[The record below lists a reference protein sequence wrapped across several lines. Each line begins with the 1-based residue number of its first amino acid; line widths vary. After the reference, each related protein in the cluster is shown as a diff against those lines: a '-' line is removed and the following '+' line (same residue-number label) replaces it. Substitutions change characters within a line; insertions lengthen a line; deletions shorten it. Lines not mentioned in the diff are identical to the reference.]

1 MISPLR
7 QWNRWLLQIRVLHIL
22 IHQLQ
27 WCRTE
32 HQPENDRYVLHP
44 EASRRPSRTIV
55 SWTVKNSVL
64 YGQWKKCHIT
74 SIVVNSLSSQSIAVI
89 LPSDKATPPTV
100 GSTVATTVIV
110 SKRLN
115 VAARRSTQM
124 QIVYHAYHCRRR
136 RRLKPRVSAIIDTF
150 YEGQLET
157 LPVIAD
163 MVRRMT
169 QTDPVLSQ
177 VYEFTVKGWPDKVAP
192 DLQPYW
198 IRRNE
203 LFTSQGCLTWVYE
216 LWYPSEYSNN
226 YL

>member
-1 MISPLR
+1 
-7 QWNRWLLQIRVLHIL
+7 
-22 IHQLQ
+22 
-27 WCRTE
+27 
-32 HQPENDRYVLHP
+32 
-44 EASRRPSRTIV
+44 
-55 SWTVKNSVL
+55 
-64 YGQWKKCHIT
+64 
-74 SIVVNSLSSQSIAVI
+74 
-89 LPSDKATPPTV
+89 
-100 GSTVATTVIV
+100 
-110 SKRLN
+110 
-115 VAARRSTQM
+115 M

-216 LWYPSEYSNN
+216 L
-226 YL
+226 